1 MLQPLMVTL
10 TSLKESMQKSKT
22 GDSNKD
28 LTSRDVKMMLVLPY
42 FLGPKL
48 FDAAPTMK
56 MLDYKVTYESHRRL
70 TSAGTSDN
78 SGSNRRVSIV
88 RLFTDLPPRDIRP
101 PSDLESQFRF
111 CEDCQR
117 YSSVENPHC
126 DLCKACTTLHG
137 RPYVHCNACS
147 RCRPPDRVHCYTCG
161 WCVQNS
167 AEHNHRSEPSRE
179 SRKRKI
185 FQ

>member
-56 MLDYKVTYESHRRL
+56 MLDYKVTYERHRRL

-167 AEHNHRSEPSRE
+167 AEHNHHSEPSRE